1 MPAAPTQTDIL
12 VIGAGHNGLT
22 TAAYLLAGGLSVTVV
37 EARSVIGGATLTEE
51 FHPGFRNSVCS
62 YSVSVLHPKVI
73 ADLELHRHGLEIME
87 RSSAGFVP
95 LPGGDALFLARDMA
109 AAKAELER
117 FAPGDGAA
125 YESFSE
131 ELARGAKV
139 LRRFLL
145 DPPPNL
151 GGGPA
156 DLWRLLKAAG
166 RMGRLSTADQAL
178 MAELFTSSAGD
189 FLDKRLNGA
198 PVKGLYGYAGVVGSL
213 TSPYAPGSAY
223 VLLHHSFGEV
233 NGKVGAWGHARGGMG
248 AIAQAM
254 AAAVGERGGTIR
266 TDSPVRE
273 ILTDKGRASG
283 VVLVDGTVLKAGAVV
298 AAINPQPLFLDMVD
312 PALLPADFRRHM
324 GGYRN
329 RSGTFRMNVALGEL
343 PDFTARPG
351 TAQAEHHT
359 ASVVISPSLRYLE
372 DAYDNAKHGGWA
384 KRPVIEMNIPSTID
398 DSLAPPGRH
407 VASLFCQHFHPDLSE
422 GRDWDDVKEQVAD
435 LILDTVTE
443 YAPNFRNA
451 VIGRQVLSPKDLER
465 DFGLTGGD
473 IFHGQLDL
481 DQLFSLRPAPGYAD
495 HRTPLPGLYLA
506 GSGTHPGGGVSGL
519 PGHNAARVILKDLK
533 RRRA

>member
-1 MPAAPTQTDIL
+1 MSLPAHTDAL

-22 TAAYLLAGGLSVTVV
+22 AAAYLLAGGLSVSVV
-37 EARSVIGGATLTEE
+37 EARPVIGGATLTEE

-73 ADLELHRHGLEIME
+73 ADLDLARHGLEIME
-87 RSSAGFVP
+87 RSSAGFCP
-95 LPGGDALFLARDMA
+95 LPGGDALFLPREMA

-117 FAPGDGAA
+117 FAPGDGAR
-125 YESFSE
+125 YEAFCD
-131 ELARGAKV
+131 ELDRAARV
-139 LRRFLL
+139 LRSFLL
-145 DPPPNL
+145 EPPPNL

-156 DLWRLLKAAG
+156 DLWRLLKGAG

-178 MAELFTSSAGD
+178 MAELFTSSAGA
-189 FLDKRLNGA
+189 FLDKRLQGA
-198 PVKGLYGYAGVVGSL
+198 PVKGLYGYDGVVGSL

-254 AAAVGERGGTIR
+254 AGAVHERGGAIR

-273 ILTDKGRASG
+273 ILTEKGRASG
-283 VVLVDGTVLKAGAVV
+283 VVLADGSVLKARVVV
-298 AAINPQPLFLDMVD
+298 AAINPQPLFLEMVD
-312 PALLPADFRRHM
+312 QALMPAEFIRHM
-324 GGYRN
+324 KGYRN

-351 TAQAEHHT
+351 TTQAEHHA

-372 DAYDNAKHGGWA
+372 DAYDDAKHGSWSR
-384 KRPVIEMNIPSTID
+384 RPVIEMNIPSTID

-407 VASLFCQHFHPDLSE
+407 VASLFCQHFHPTLSE
-422 GRDWDDVKEQVAD
+422 GRDWDDLKDQAAD

-443 YAPNFRNA
+443 YAPNFRDA
-451 VIGRQVLSPKDLER
+451 VIARQVLSPRDLER

-481 DQLFSLRPAPGYAD
+481 DQIFSLRPAPGYAD

-519 PGHNAARVILKDLK
+519 PGHNAARMVLKDLK
-533 RRRA
+533 RRP